1 MQHFYDAQIR
11 RYLTQIVRLLSNFS
25 YKDGKGRLVPIPV
38 TYGDLTRQAASV
50 ISQNSENKIPS
61 APRMAVYITGLEMD
75 RTRTGDSS
83 YVNKVNIR
91 ERAVSADGTEYLKT
105 EGKNYTVERL
115 MPTPYTLSIN
125 VDIWSTNTDQKLQI
139 MEQILM
145 LFNPSL
151 EIQTTD
157 NYVDWTSLSVVNL
170 ENITF
175 SSRTIPA
182 GTESEID
189 IATLGFTTP
198 IWITPPAKVKKLG
211 VITNIITAIFADN
224 GLEINM
230 DDSVLTE
237 SLVREAII
245 ADSNGELTTTT
256 RNGTREGMTFETG
269 IVASS
274 HNNYDIIVLPYDP
287 LLDLSEGSRRVRL
300 MGRGVSGAES
310 WRSYLKSIPKVF
322 EENITKLELQR
333 RDIGIIKGVASFTA
347 QNDKDLVVKFDM
359 DTWPSGTIITGPS
372 RNRSN
377 IDYIIDPTNFDP
389 RSLITLANPTP
400 RILTLKDIGLN
411 NVSYVRKSFVTNS
424 QIFGF
429 ETDVDYQKRVVV
441 KDFSECALG
450 VTEGACVKTVEQLVD
465 NVHSVRV
472 RVNNTSVSA
481 SFENRAGKIF
491 VTLVDSVDIDSIV
504 EYEVELYSSYDGDT
518 NLETWA
524 NSRFDSA
531 DAWKNSNGSAFYAEA
546 NDIIEWSGSEWRV
559 VFASSNNYLPFEARV
574 LNETIYATNLATK
587 TQYKWQDGEWILSF
601 EGEYPDGTWR
611 LAY

>member
-11 RYLTQIVRLLSNFS
+11 RYLTQIVRMMSNFS
-25 YKDGKGRLVPIPV
+25 YKDGKGRLVRIPV

-50 ISQNSENKIPS
+50 ITQNSENKVPS
-61 APRMAVYITGLEMD
+61 APRMAVYITGIEMD
-75 RTRTGDSS
+75 RTRSGDSS

-91 ERAVSADGTEYLKT
+91 ERALDSQGNEYLKT

-115 MPTPYTLSIN
+115 MPTPYTLSVN

-139 MEQILM
+139 MEQVLM

-230 DDSVLTE
+230 DDSVYAE
-237 SLVREAII
+237 SLVKEAII
-245 ADSNGELTTTT
+245 VDEEGDLTTVT

-274 HNNYDIIVLPYDP
+274 HRNYDLVFLNGVAR
-287 LLDLSEGSRRVRL
+287 LL
-300 MGRGVSGAES
+300 GRGVVGAET
-310 WRSYLKSIPKVF
+310 WTGYLKAIPEVF
-322 EENITKLELQR
+322 QSGITELRLQR
-333 RDIGIIKGVASFTA
+333 RDGYGDIVGTASVSPLDERELII
-347 QNDKDLVVKFDM
+347 NLDP
-359 DTWPSGTIITGPS
+359 DTLPSDTTIDGP
-372 RNRSN
+372 NGARSK
-377 IDYIIDPTNFDP
+377 IDYIIDPLKFDP
-389 RSLITLANPTP
+389 RGILTESP
-400 RILTLKDIGLN
+400 RILLLGNVGHTYKQRVVTQTKTMIIDTGVPFSDITGTRVLVNGVEVSTN
-411 NVSYVRKSFVTNS
+411 NVAWADSSNDE
-424 QIFGF
+424 
-429 ETDVDYQKRVVV
+429 ETYKIKFSSLLSIGDIVD
-441 KDFSECALG
+441 F
-450 VTEGACVKTVEQLVD
+450 
-465 NVHSVRV
+465 
-472 RVNNTSVSA
+472 
-481 SFENRAGKIF
+481 
-491 VTLVDSVDIDSIV
+491 
-504 EYEVELYSSYDGDT
+504 ELYLDEDGP
-518 NLETWA
+518 
-524 NSRFDSA
+524 
-531 DAWKNSNGSAFYAEA
+531 DAWKNLDGSDFAAFA
-546 NDIIEWSGSEWRV
+546 NDIVEWDGQRWHIVFDASATTSV
-559 VFASSNNYLPFEARV
+559 VY
-574 LNETIYATNLATK
+574 TTNLNTG
-587 TQYKWQDGEWILSF
+587 TQYKWQDGEWILSY

>member
-11 RYLTQIVRLLSNFS
+11 RYLTQIVRMMSNFS
-25 YKDGKGRLVPIPV
+25 YKDGKGRLVRIPV
-38 TYGDLTRQAASV
+38 MYGDLTRQAASV
-50 ISQNSENKIPS
+50 ISQNSENKVPS

-91 ERAVSADGTEYLKT
+91 ERSFDNAGNEYLKT

-139 MEQILM
+139 MEQVLM

-230 DDSVLTE
+230 DDSVYAE
-237 SLVREAII
+237 SLVKEAVIV
-245 ADSNGELTTTT
+245 DEDGDLTTVT

-274 HNNYDIIVLPYDP
+274 HRNYDLIFLNNVAK
-287 LLDLSEGSRRVRL
+287 LL
-300 MGRGVSGAES
+300 GRGVVGAET
-310 WRSYLKSIPKVF
+310 WTGYLKAIPEVF
-322 EENITKLELQR
+322 QSGITELRLQR
-333 RDIGIIKGVASFTA
+333 RDGYGDIVGTVSINPLDERELMINLDPDTLPTDTA
-347 QNDKDLVVKFDM
+347 IV
-359 DTWPSGTIITGPS
+359 GPNGS
-372 RNRSN
+372 RSK
-377 IDYIIDPTNFDP
+377 IDYIIDPLKFDP
-389 RSLITLANPTP
+389 RGILTESP
-400 RILTLKDIGLN
+400 RILLLGNVGHTYKQRVVTQTKTMIIDTGVPFSDITGTRVLVNGVEVSTN
-411 NVSYVRKSFVTNS
+411 NVAWDDSSNNE
-424 QIFGF
+424 
-429 ETDVDYQKRVVV
+429 ETYKIKFSSLLNIGDIVD
-441 KDFSECALG
+441 F
-450 VTEGACVKTVEQLVD
+450 
-465 NVHSVRV
+465 
-472 RVNNTSVSA
+472 
-481 SFENRAGKIF
+481 
-491 VTLVDSVDIDSIV
+491 
-504 EYEVELYSSYDGDT
+504 ELYLDEDGP
-518 NLETWA
+518 
-524 NSRFDSA
+524 
-531 DAWKNSNGSAFYAEA
+531 DAWKNMDGSDFAAFA
-546 NDIIEWSGSEWRV
+546 NDIVEWDGQRWHIVFDASATSNV
-559 VFASSNNYLPFEARV
+559 VY
-574 LNETIYATNLATK
+574 TTNLNTG

>member
-11 RYLTQIVRLLSNFS
+11 RYLTQIVRMMSNFS
-25 YKDGKGRLVPIPV
+25 YKDGKGRLVRIPV

-50 ISQNSENKIPS
+50 ITQNSENKVPS
-61 APRMAVYITGLEMD
+61 APRMAVYITGIEMD

-91 ERAVSADGTEYLKT
+91 ERALDSQGNEYLKT

-115 MPTPYTLSIN
+115 MPTPYTLSVN

-139 MEQILM
+139 MEQVLM

-230 DDSVLTE
+230 DDSVYAE
-237 SLVREAII
+237 SLVREAIVV
-245 ADSNGELTTTT
+245 DEEGDLTTIT

-274 HNNYDIIVLPYDP
+274 HRNYDLVFLNGVAR
-287 LLDLSEGSRRVRL
+287 LL
-300 MGRGVSGAES
+300 GRGVVGAET
-310 WRSYLKSIPKVF
+310 WTGYLKAIPEVF
-322 EENITKLELQR
+322 QSGITELRLQR
-333 RDIGIIKGVASFTA
+333 RDGYGDIVGTASVSLLDERELII
-347 QNDKDLVVKFDM
+347 NLDP
-359 DTWPSGTIITGPS
+359 DTLPTDTTIAGP
-372 RNRSN
+372 NGARSK
-377 IDYIIDPTNFDP
+377 IDYIIDPLKFDP
-389 RSLITLANPTP
+389 RGILTESP
-400 RILTLKDIGLN
+400 RILLLGNVGHTYKQRVVTTTKTMIIDTGVPFSDITGTRVLVNGVEVSTN
-411 NVSYVRKSFVTNS
+411 NVAWADSSNDE
-424 QIFGF
+424 
-429 ETDVDYQKRVVV
+429 ETYKIKFSSLLNIGDIVD
-441 KDFSECALG
+441 F
-450 VTEGACVKTVEQLVD
+450 
-465 NVHSVRV
+465 
-472 RVNNTSVSA
+472 
-481 SFENRAGKIF
+481 
-491 VTLVDSVDIDSIV
+491 
-504 EYEVELYSSYDGDT
+504 ELYLDEDGP
-518 NLETWA
+518 
-524 NSRFDSA
+524 
-531 DAWKNSNGSAFYAEA
+531 DAWKNLDGSDFAAFA
-546 NDIIEWSGSEWRV
+546 NDIVEWDGQRWHIVFDASATTSV
-559 VFASSNNYLPFEARV
+559 VY
-574 LNETIYATNLATK
+574 TTNLNTG
-587 TQYKWQDGEWILSF
+587 TQYKWQDGEWILSY

>member
-11 RYLTQIVRLLSNFS
+11 RYLTQIVRMMSNFS
-25 YKDGKGRLVPIPV
+25 YKDGKGRLVRIPV
-38 TYGDLTRQAASV
+38 MYGDLTRQAASV

-61 APRMAVYITGLEMD
+61 APRMAVYITGIEMD

-91 ERAVSADGTEYLKT
+91 ERALDSQGNEYLKT

-115 MPTPYTLSIN
+115 MPTPYTLSVN

-139 MEQILM
+139 MEQVLM

-230 DDSVLTE
+230 DDSVYAE
-237 SLVREAII
+237 SLVKEAII
-245 ADSNGELTTTT
+245 VDEEGDLTTVT

-274 HNNYDIIVLPYDP
+274 HRNYDLVFLNGVAR
-287 LLDLSEGSRRVRL
+287 LL
-300 MGRGVSGAES
+300 GRGVVGAET
-310 WRSYLKSIPKVF
+310 WTGYLKAIPEVF
-322 EENITKLELQR
+322 QSGITELRLQR
-333 RDIGIIKGVASFTA
+333 RDGYGDIVGTASVSPLDERELII
-347 QNDKDLVVKFDM
+347 NLDP
-359 DTWPSGTIITGPS
+359 DTLPSDTTIAGP
-372 RNRSN
+372 NGARSK
-377 IDYIIDPTNFDP
+377 IDYIIDPLKFDP
-389 RSLITLANPTP
+389 RGILTESP
-400 RILTLKDIGLN
+400 RILLLGNVGHTYKQRVVTQTKTMIIDTGVPFSDITGTRVLVNGVEVSTN
-411 NVSYVRKSFVTNS
+411 NVAWADSSNDE
-424 QIFGF
+424 
-429 ETDVDYQKRVVV
+429 ETYKIKFSSLLSIGDIVD
-441 KDFSECALG
+441 F
-450 VTEGACVKTVEQLVD
+450 
-465 NVHSVRV
+465 
-472 RVNNTSVSA
+472 
-481 SFENRAGKIF
+481 
-491 VTLVDSVDIDSIV
+491 
-504 EYEVELYSSYDGDT
+504 ELYLDEDGP
-518 NLETWA
+518 
-524 NSRFDSA
+524 
-531 DAWKNSNGSAFYAEA
+531 DAWKNLDGSDFAAFA
-546 NDIIEWSGSEWRV
+546 NDIVEWDGQRWHIVFDASATTSV
-559 VFASSNNYLPFEARV
+559 VY
-574 LNETIYATNLATK
+574 TTNLNTG
-587 TQYKWQDGEWILSF
+587 TQYKWQDGEWILSY